1 MNLYITD
8 REGVEHILE
17 ATQGWK
23 VMEVIREAGLPIRAE
38 CGGNCACATCHLYVD
53 PVWFEKLEQIDEEEI
68 DMLDEAFDV
77 QDNSRLSCQIKVG
90 PELDGFKATL
100 APDYD

>member
-1 MNLYITD
+1 MAILITD
-8 REGVEHILE
+8 RDGVEHSLE
-17 ATQGWK
+17 ATNGWK

-53 PVWFEKLEQIDEEEI
+53 SEWLAKLADADEEEI

-77 QDNSRLSCQIKVG
+77 KDNSRLSCQIKFG

-100 APDYD
+100 APDYE